1 LQAFPGAQSVG
12 IVSDLPLSGM
22 NADRSYTHSGIPPNE
37 QRRRPPSADYRHC
50 SPAYFSAIGMPLLRG
65 RAFTEQ
71 DAHGA
76 QPVAIVNQ
84 TLARQIW
91 PNENAVGKQIT
102 FFSPEGLEPWRVVVG
117 VVGDVKHHGLNVE
130 TRPEIYVPH
139 TQAPTSTMTLVMRA
153 AGDATTMTAS
163 VRKAV
168 RALDADLP
176 LFNVRTLEQL
186 RNDTLAPQRF
196 NLWLLGAFACIALA
210 LAALGIYGVLA
221 YSVSQRTHEIGLRLA
236 LGAQPRDVLRL
247 ILRQALALT
256 LIGLAIGGLGALALL
271 RLMQKLLF
279 EVNSTDP
286 LTFIAITLLLLV
298 VSLLACWIPARRAM
312 RVDPL
317 VALRVE

>member
-1 LQAFPGAQSVG
+1 
-12 IVSDLPLSGM
+12 
-22 NADRSYTHSGIPPNE
+22 
-37 QRRRPPSADYRHC
+37 
-50 SPAYFSAIGMPLLRG
+50 MPLLRG

-139 TQAPTSTMTLVMRA
+139 AQAPTSTMTLVMRA
-153 AGDATTMTAS
+153 SGDATTMTAS
-163 VRKAV
+163 VREAV

-186 RNDTLAPQRF
+186 HNDALAPQRF

-236 LGAQPRDVLRL
+236 LGAQARDVLRL

-279 EVNSTDP
+279 EVSPTDP
-286 LTFIAITLLLLV
+286 LTFVAITLLLLV
-298 VSLLACWIPARRAM
+298 VSLLACWIPARRAT